1 MNERQNGGSDVAL
14 KGVSDAWGRRLLW
27 QVPYNELCK
36 IDRDGRIALW
46 NHSIPLE
53 RTLILGAMALNK
65 NKSDER
71 TDKIQIVSGLLMS
84 EIRIKEGRKM
94 VEKRIKMHNLYIF
107 LKKSRRPC
115 PLHSPTMVRVV

>member
-1 MNERQNGGSDVAL
+1 
-14 KGVSDAWGRRLLW
+14 
-27 QVPYNELCK
+27 
-36 IDRDGRIALW
+36 
-46 NHSIPLE
+46 
-53 RTLILGAMALNK
+53 MALNK

>member
-1 MNERQNGGSDVAL
+1 
-14 KGVSDAWGRRLLW
+14 
-27 QVPYNELCK
+27 
-36 IDRDGRIALW
+36 
-46 NHSIPLE
+46 
-53 RTLILGAMALNK
+53 MALNK

-107 LKKSRRPC
+107 LKKSRRPR